1 MLLRPRPNISN
12 PSREQRGEAGFT
24 IVELVVTSAILLLI
38 VTATMAVLIAAQRAT
53 GFSSRRGQT
62 QDEVRLAMDRL
73 TKDLRQAT
81 RFNTTFTA
89 PGSWTDDDLDFL
101 TYTVASPDV
110 PVRVRW
116 RVAGTTL
123 SRQEWRPDGTSAGAL
138 TMLQAVTPPGAGV
151 PDLFSCDV
159 QAPDAVTGTPV
170 PWQITV
176 TVTVDLVDPDGTYS
190 TQTQVQLRNLHFPQP
205 A

>member
-1 MLLRPRPNISN
+1 MSN
-12 PSREQRGEAGFT
+12 SSREQRGEAGFT

-38 VTATMAVLIAAQRAT
+38 VSATMAVLIAAQRAT

-81 RFNTTFTA
+81 RFNTDFAA

-116 RVAGTTL
+116 RVTGTTL
-123 SRQEWRPDGTSAGAL
+123 SRQEWRPDGTTGPL
-138 TMLQAVTPPGAGV
+138 VMLQAITPPGASV
-151 PDLFSCDV
+151 PNLFFCDV
-159 QAPDAVTGTPV
+159 LQGSDAVTGSPV

-176 TVTVDLVDPDGTYS
+176 TVTVDLVKPGATYS
-190 TQTQVQLRNLHFPQP
+190 TQTQVQLRNLQIPQP
-205 A
+205 V

>member
-1 MLLRPRPNISN
+1 MVTRR
-12 PSREQRGEAGFT
+12 RRDGGEAGFT

-38 VTATMAVLIAAQRAT
+38 VTATMAVLVAAQRAT
-53 GFSSRRGQT
+53 SFSNRRGQT

-89 PGSWTDDDLDFL
+89 SGSGSWTGHDLDFL

-116 RVAGTTL
+116 WVSGTTL
-123 SRQEWRPDGTSAGAL
+123 SRQEWRPDGTTAGSLAV
-138 TMLQAVTPPGAGV
+138 LQAITPPGAGV
-151 PDLFSCDV
+151 PDLFYCDV
-159 QAPDAVTGTPV
+159 LQGSDAVTGAPV

-176 TVTVDLVDPDGTYS
+176 TVTVDLVDPGLTYS
-190 TQTQVQLRNLHFPQP
+190 TQTQVQLRNLQIPHP